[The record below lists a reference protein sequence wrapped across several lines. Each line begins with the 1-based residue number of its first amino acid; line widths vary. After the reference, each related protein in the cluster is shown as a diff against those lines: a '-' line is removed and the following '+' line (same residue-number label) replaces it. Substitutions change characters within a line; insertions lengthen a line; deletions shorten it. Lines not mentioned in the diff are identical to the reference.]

1 MTRTVWLVIRRE
13 LRARLRGGVFVAGTA
28 LVILVLVVY
37 LVLQSL
43 VVRPAG
49 TIRVG
54 LTGQATGVQQV
65 LQQESGQLGLTIAT
79 TAVPS
84 VAAGAAEVRTGA
96 LDVLVSGP
104 PDGLQVIVRNG
115 LDDRLR
121 AALDSVVRQQ
131 VVYAALAEAGL
142 RPADVQAQIDAAHAQ
157 VTPLSVVVDPSYAQ
171 RRAVALVVTI
181 LLSLSLLAFGVL
193 AATGVTEEK
202 SSRVAEL
209 LLATTRPGQL
219 LFGRLIGLGTVGLAQ
234 LLIIG
239 VVSVPLSLATGA
251 VTLPS
256 LALRAAGA
264 AVLWYLIGFLLYG
277 TVFAAAGSLAPRPER
292 LPSVAALPTL
302 ALGIGLAAGIVVLV
316 QDPTGVAATV
326 LSVLPPFAP
335 MIMSGRM
342 ALGAAPGW
350 QVLLA
355 ALLTLATVV
364 VVAWLA
370 ERVHRH
376 SILRTDG
383 RVRLRDALR

>member
-37 LVLQSL
+37 LALQSL
-43 VVRPAG
+43 VVRPAS

-65 LQQESGQLGLTIAT
+65 LQQDSGQLGLTLAT

-84 VAAGAAEVRTGA
+84 VAAGAAEVRVGT

-104 PDGLQVIVRNG
+104 PDGLQVIVRDS

-157 VTPLSVVVDPSYAQ
+157 VTSQSVVVEPGYAQ
-171 RRAVALVVTI
+171 RRAVALAVTI

-193 AATGVTEEK
+193 AANGGTEEK
-202 SSRVAEL
+202 SSRVAEM
-209 LLATTRPGQL
+209 LLATVRPGQL

-239 VVSVPLSLATGA
+239 VVGVSLSLATGA
-251 VTLPS
+251 LTQPS
-256 LALRAAGA
+256 LAWGAVGA
-264 AVLWYLIGFLLYG
+264 AVLWYLLGFLLYA
-277 TVFAAAGSLAPRPER
+277 TAFAAAGSLVSRPER
-292 LPSVAALPTL
+292 LPAVTAPPAL
-302 ALGIGLAAGIVVLV
+302 ALGIGLAAGIVVLA

-342 ALGAAPGW
+342 ALGAASGW

-355 ALLTLATVV
+355 ALLTLAAVV

-383 RVRLRDALR
+383 RIRLRDAMR